1 MTVPAPGIYIGTVV
15 HSRMKPVRHHLKY
28 RVFYLLIDVD
38 NPDAGV
44 RLLSHNR
51 FNLFSFDNRDHG
63 NGSAGLR
70 DWVETEME
78 KAGLDAPRSI
88 RLLTLP
94 RILGYV
100 FNPISL
106 YFCYDA
112 GGTLTAVIYEVN
124 NTFGERHSYL
134 VRANGFRHLT
144 HDCPKRFYVSP
155 FNDMGGTYRMDLEA
169 LGGDSPEIRFAI
181 NHTDDTGKLLF
192 AGLSLKGRA
201 LTDRG
206 LLARF
211 IAMPLMTLKVILAIH
226 WEALKLWRKGLKL
239 TRRPAPPEQ
248 EVTLL
253 SDPED
258 LTDTKA
264 LTS

>member
-1 MTVPAPGIYIGTVV
+1 MTVPAPGIYKGTVV

-28 RVFYLLIDVD
+28 RVFYLLLDVD
-38 NPDAGV
+38 NPNGGV
-44 RLLSHNR
+44 RLLSRNR
-51 FNLFSFDNRDHG
+51 FNLFSFHDRDHG
-63 NGSAGLR
+63 NEATGLR
-70 DWVETEME
+70 DWIDAEMD
-78 KAGLDAPRSI
+78 KAGLEAPRSV

-94 RILGYV
+94 RVLGYV

-112 GGTLTAVIYEVN
+112 ADSLTAVIYEVN

-134 VRANGFRHLT
+134 VRANGARHLA

-155 FNDMGGTYRMDLEA
+155 FNDMGGTYRMDLDVPS
-169 LGGDSPEIRFAI
+169 GDAPSIRFAI
-181 NHTDDTGKLLF
+181 NHTDDAGQLLF
-192 AGLSLKGRA
+192 AGLSLKGRP

-211 IAMPLMTLKVILAIH
+211 LAMPLMTLKVILAIH
-226 WEALKLWRKGLKL
+226 WEALKLWRKGLKV

-248 EVTLL
+248 DVTLL
-253 SDPED
+253 PDPED
-258 LTDTKA
+258 PTDAKA